1 MPYIKGNF
9 TSTAKAL
16 FIQGEGKFVLSRF
29 TPSSKSSGTHYWQ
42 RDLLNHRCLAGSIIM
57 FYVFKSYGKTKT
69 KYIFLSL
76 PLVWYPEHSQTWE
89 IGLNFFFEV
98 YFPIYWVFQKL
109 MSCRFLKISKS
120 ELCEVNKWIICLHP
134 SLPKTHSAAIPTGA
148 QNTYH
153 YSQDLG
159 WSVLSINSLLKWRW
173 AVLSVN

>member
-42 RDLLNHRCLAGSIIM
+42 RDLLNHRCVAGSIIM

-76 PLVWYPEHSQTWE
+76 PLVWYPKHSQTWE

-98 YFPIYWVFQKL
+98 YFPTYWVFQKL
-109 MSCRFLKISKS
+109 MSCRFLKRSKSGLCEQMDYLSAPFPTQNSLSSNSHWCPEHISLQPRLGMKCFISKF
-120 ELCEVNKWIICLHP
+120 P
-134 SLPKTHSAAIPTGA
+134 
-148 QNTYH
+148 
-153 YSQDLG
+153 
-159 WSVLSINSLLKWRW
+159 LKMEMG
-173 AVLSVN
+173 SFTC